1 MYRYT
6 HFFRLQEIGEW
17 TMSTGTHKDL
27 DIWKNSMSIVEEVYS
42 ITKAFPS
49 DEKFG
54 LISQMRRAAVSIP
67 SNIAEG
73 AARGG
78 FKEYIH
84 FLYISLGSLSE
95 LETQL
100 ILAQR
105 IGYGSV
111 NKLLVDLEK
120 ERKQILNFIKYLK
133 KKE

>member
-1 MYRYT
+1 V
-6 HFFRLQEIGEW
+6 
-17 TMSTGTHKDL
+17 STGTHKDL
-27 DIWKNSMSIVEEVYS
+27 DIWRNSMALVEEVYS

-54 LISQMRRAAVSIP
+54 LISQMRRAAVSVP

-111 NKLLVDLEK
+111 DKLLVDLEK